1 MRFRGIKTES
11 IFKRG
16 LWRSKILAVINL
28 AVIIL
33 VLFPLAKKINQQRA
47 LRREIKELETEA
59 ERIDDKNKDL
69 GDLLNYLQSDG
80 FAEKEARLN
89 LDLKKPGEKVVIV
102 KDAARLPTAPE
113 QSKSVFNIP
122 GLDKKTA
129 EIKSNPRKWLDY
141 FFNAASGR

>member
-1 MRFRGIKTES
+1 MRFRGIKTDS

-16 LWRSKILAVINL
+16 LWRSKILAIIIL
-28 AVIIL
+28 AAVILI
-33 VLFPLAKKINQQRA
+33 LFPLTKKINQQRA
-47 LRREIKELETEA
+47 LNKEIRELEAEA
-59 ERIDDKNKDL
+59 ERIDNKNKDL
-69 GDLLNYLQSDG
+69 GELLNYLQSDG

-122 GLDKKTA
+122 GLDKNIT
-129 EIKSNPRKWLDY
+129 ETKSNPRKWLDY
-141 FFNAASGR
+141 FFNAASSR